1 MNCEEFFESLIKREE
16 LADIPVL
23 DLIRMSIVAFDE
35 FQKLAKANL
44 YVEIFQ
50 P

>member
-23 DLIRMSIVAFDE
+23 DLIRVSIVAFDE
-35 FQKLAKANL
+35 LQRMARESL
-44 YVEIFQ
+44 YSETFRT
-50 P
+50 